1 MDPTTTTTSTT
12 EGDSQVDETSG
23 SVHNVLDRASDSYA
37 DKMDK
42 YFEIFEVRIVHV
54 GF

>member
-1 MDPTTTTTSTT
+1 MDPTTTTTTT
-12 EGDSQVDETSG
+12 EEDSQVDETSD

-54 GF
+54 DF